1 MELTLPAAGFG
12 AVIVA
17 AVTWL
22 AQYAIAAR
30 RVDRV
35 DGVDAISRAYERVL
49 SGHDG
54 QVQLLKDLVSEQG
67 KRIDALQR
75 LVSDRDA
82 ALAER
87 DAVIRRLRDH
97 LDVYYH
103 ALIEAKV
110 EGVLPPPPVV
120 VVAPDRR
127 SPDASTMAEPI
138 VQAAR
143 EHSARQG

>member
-1 MELTLPAAGFG
+1 MEVSLPAAGLG
-12 AVIVA
+12 AVLVA

-49 SGHDG
+49 AGHDG
-54 QVQLLKDLVSEQG
+54 QVDLLKNLVGEQG
-67 KRIDALQR
+67 KRIDALQQ

-103 ALIEAKV
+103 ALLEARV
-110 EGVLPPPPVV
+110 EGVIPPPPVPM
-120 VVAPDRR
+120 APDRR
-127 SPDASTMAEPI
+127 SPDAVSVAEPI

-143 EHSARQG
+143 ERADR